1 MLSARK
7 GRVRMMEFL
16 TTVEDSGF
24 ATWVRESP
32 SMFAYTG
39 LLFLHAL
46 GLAFTVGLSWVI
58 GLRILGV
65 ARRLPLAPMEQLF
78 PVIFAGFW
86 LNAASG
92 LALLASAATTDG
104 TSPIFLTK
112 MGLVLLGAI
121 SMRVVKIRVFGNPA
135 MVNADP
141 VPPSGRIL
149 AGIAIVLWTCAIV
162 AGRLNEYPQLFGLP
176 FAHK

>member
-1 MLSARK
+1 
-7 GRVRMMEFL
+7 MMQLLAAIEN
-16 TTVEDSGF
+16 SGF

-46 GLAFTVGLSWVI
+46 GLALTVGVSWVI

-65 ARRLPLAPMEQLF
+65 ARGLPLAPMEGLF
-78 PVIFAGFW
+78 PVIFVGFW
-86 LNAASG
+86 INALSG
-92 LALLASAATTDG
+92 MALLASAATKDG

-112 MGLVLLGAI
+112 MAFVLLGI
-121 SMRVVKIRVFGNPA
+121 VTMRLVKMRVFGNPA

-141 VPPSGRIL
+141 VPRAGRIL
-149 AGIAIVLWTCAIV
+149 AGVSIAVWALAIV
-162 AGRLNEYPQLFGLP
+162 AGRLNEYPQLFGLRY
-176 FAHK
+176 H